1 MKTQTDENVSSEKPQ
16 MLTVG
21 LNNSVFTNLAAT
33 LTEVRKLKGVNGYIL
48 RNNTAAIVDLSE
60 KEHTTDYAML
70 SSEIHESSR
79 DLIKQYNLA
88 DIESMLLEGKNAK
101 MLCMELGENRIAVF
115 MDKACAHAWIVKR
128 ILL

>member
-1 MKTQTDENVSSEKPQ
+1 MKTQADENFSGKPQ
-16 MLTVG
+16 MHTVG

-33 LTEVRKLKGVNGYIL
+33 LTEIRKLKGVNGYIL

-60 KEHTTDYAML
+60 KEHTTEYALL
-70 SSEIHESSR
+70 SSEIHESSC

-101 MLCMELGENRIAVF
+101 VLCMELGKNRIAVF
-115 MDKACAHAWIVKR
+115 MDKACAHSWIIKR

>member
-1 MKTQTDENVSSEKPQ
+1 MKIQTGENLSEKPQ
-16 MLTVG
+16 MLMVG

-70 SSEIHESSR
+70 SSEIHESRR

-88 DIESMLLEGKNAK
+88 DIESMLLQGKNAK
-101 MLCMELGENRIAVF
+101 VLCLELGENRIAVF

>member
-1 MKTQTDENVSSEKPQ
+1 MKIQTSENSSEELQ
-16 MLTVG
+16 IHTVG

-33 LTEVRKLKGVNGYIL
+33 LTEIRKLKGVNGYIL
-48 RNNTAAIVDLSE
+48 RNNTAAIVDLSD
-60 KEHTTDYAML
+60 KEHTTDFAMI

-88 DIESMLLEGKNAK
+88 DVESMLLEGKNGK
-101 MLCMELGENRIAVF
+101 VLCMELGENRIAVF
-115 MDKACAHAWIVKR
+115 MDKSCTHAWIVKR